1 MLKIM
6 FNRRMKRDV
15 KRMKRRGKDMEKLI
29 AVIDTL
35 ARREPLP
42 PRNRDHALTGNL
54 SDFRECHV
62 EPDWLLLYQVFEDRL
77 ILSAVATGT
86 HAELFDE

>member
-6 FNRRMKRDV
+6 FTSRMKRDV

-35 ARREPLP
+35 ARRELLP

>member
-1 MLKIM
+1 MTAYASKTGMLKESIYSQL
-6 FNRRMKRDV
+6 FGRAEALRLVN
-15 KRMKRRGKDMEKLI
+15 
-29 AVIDTL
+29 
-35 ARREPLP
+35 
-42 PRNRDHALTGNL
+42 ALTGNL

>member
-6 FNRRMKRDV
+6 FTSRMKRDV

-35 ARREPLP
+35 ARREPLS

>member
-1 MLKIM
+1 M
-6 FNRRMKRDV
+6 
-15 KRMKRRGKDMEKLI
+15 
-29 AVIDTL
+29 IDTL

-62 EPDWLLLYQVFEDRL
+62 EPDWLLLYQVFEYRL

>member
-1 MLKIM
+1 MLRIM
-6 FNRRMKRDV
+6 FTSRMKRDV

-62 EPDWLLLYQVFEDRL
+62 EPDWLLLFQVFEDRL

>member
-6 FNRRMKRDV
+6 FTSRMKRDV

-62 EPDWLLLYQVFEDRL
+62 DPDWLLLYQVFEDRL